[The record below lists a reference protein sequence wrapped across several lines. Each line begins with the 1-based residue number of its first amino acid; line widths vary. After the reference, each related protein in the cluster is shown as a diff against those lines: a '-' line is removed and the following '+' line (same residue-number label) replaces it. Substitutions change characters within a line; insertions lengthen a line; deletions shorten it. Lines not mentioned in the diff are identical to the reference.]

1 MTSTPDEPAG
11 NRAALETS
19 DISANSAAPR
29 RGFGARA
36 ANAALSANRA
46 GPADFSDPAVRQEA
60 KRALIWLGMA
70 AALALAVVLAE
81 PLLVVFGGMVFGALV
96 DGGARLLGRVL
107 PIGRLWRV
115 GIVLLLTAIFI
126 IWFVD
131 YAGNQIADQAAMLPQ
146 TLRGQMLHLIKW
158 MQHHGMLLNAAF
170 MQRLTEQ
177 ALGGV
182 SQITGMVGG
191 LIGGLA
197 TVFLIVVLGIYF
209 AIDPHP
215 YRRGLAWMLPREARG
230 FFEEALIAMGHSMR
244 RLLAGRLLG
253 MTVEGLTIGIALEVY
268 GVPLASLLGLIAG
281 LLAFLPNIGA
291 PISGLLMVLVGFSGG
306 KSMGLYCI
314 GVYVVVQGIDGNVI
328 VPLVA
333 KRAADLAPALVLA
346 MQLMMGALFGI
357 LGLALAD
364 PLLAMLK
371 VLLERLA
378 QQRETRNPTPELAS
392 PLPPDEPSPMGVSP
406 TGDSGE

>member
-1 MTSTPDEPAG
+1 VTSTPPESDTAPDTAPPRARRP
-11 NRAALETS
+11 RAAKPKL
-19 DISANSAAPR
+19 A
-29 RGFGARA
+29 
-36 ANAALSANRA
+36 ANRA
-46 GPADFSDPAVRQEA
+46 GPSDVSDPAVRKEA
-60 KRALIWLGMA
+60 QRALIWLGMA
-70 AALALAVVLAE
+70 ALMALGAVLAQ

-96 DGGARLLGRVL
+96 DGGARLLRRVL
-107 PIGRLWRV
+107 PIGRIWRV
-115 GIVLLLTAIFI
+115 GIVLVATACFLV
-126 IWFVD
+126 WFVD
-131 YAGNQIADQAAMLPQ
+131 YAGNQIADQAALLPN
-146 TLRGQMLHLIKW
+146 TLRGQVLHGLMW
-158 MQHHGMLLNAAF
+158 AQRHGMQINAALV
-170 MQRLTEQ
+170 QRLSEQ

-182 SQITGMVGG
+182 VQLTGMVGG
-191 LIGGLA
+191 LIGGVA
-197 TVFLIVVLGIYF
+197 TLFLIVVLGIYF
-209 AIDPHP
+209 AIDPNP

-230 FFEEALIAMGHSMR
+230 FFEEALTVMGHSLR

-253 MTVEGLTIGIALEVY
+253 MTVEGVTIGMALGVY

-364 PLLAMLK
+364 PLLAMIK

-378 QQRETRNPTPELAS
+378 KQREAQATAYAA
-392 PLPPDEPSPMGVSP
+392 
-406 TGDSGE
+406 SGESGG

>member
-1 MTSTPDEPAG
+1 MTSIAPKA
-11 NRAALETS
+11 
-19 DISANSAAPR
+19 SAAPDIAPPATSDDVSCIVAPASDGSAR
-29 RGFGARA
+29 RKRSHAKSA
-36 ANAALSANRA
+36 AAAKPAPSPHRT
-46 GPADFSDPAVRQEA
+46 GPTDISDPAVRLEA

-70 AALALAVVLAE
+70 ALIALAVVLAQ

-107 PIGRLWRV
+107 PIRRIWRV
-115 GIVLLLTAIFI
+115 VIVLLLSAAFLA
-126 IWFVD
+126 WFVN
-131 YAGNQIADQAAMLPQ
+131 YAGNQIADQAAALPE
-146 TLRGQMLHLIKW
+146 TLRGQLMHGMKW
-158 MQHHGMLLNAAF
+158 LQRHGMLINAAF
-170 MQRLTEQ
+170 VQRLTEQ

-182 SQITGMVGG
+182 SQLTGMVGG
-191 LIGGLA
+191 LIGGVA
-197 TVFLIVVLGIYF
+197 TLFLIVVLGIYF

-230 FFEEALIAMGHSMR
+230 FFEEALTAMGYSLR

-253 MTVEGLTIGIALEVY
+253 MTLEGLTIDLALEFY
-268 GVPLASLLGLIAG
+268 GVPMASLLGLITG

-328 VPLVA
+328 VPMVA

-364 PLLAMLK
+364 PLLAMIK
-371 VLLERLA
+371 VLLEALA
-378 QQRETRNPTPELAS
+378 KQRQLHA
-392 PLPPDEPSPMGVSP
+392 PPDEAGQEGTPGA
-406 TGDSGE
+406 

>member
-1 MTSTPDEPAG
+1 M
-11 NRAALETS
+11 AALMVL
-19 DISANSAAPR
+19 
-29 RGFGARA
+29 GA
-36 ANAALSANRA
+36 
-46 GPADFSDPAVRQEA
+46 
-60 KRALIWLGMA
+60 
-70 AALALAVVLAE
+70 VLAQ

-107 PIGRLWRV
+107 PIRRIWRV
-115 GIVLLLTAIFI
+115 GMVLVATACFIV
-126 IWFVD
+126 WFVD
-131 YAGNQIADQAAMLPQ
+131 YAGNQIADQAALLPD
-146 TLRGQMLHLIKW
+146 TLRGQILHGLKW
-158 MQHHGMLLNAAF
+158 AQRHGMQINAGF
-170 MQRLTEQ
+170 VQRLSEQ

-182 SQITGMVGG
+182 SQITGVVGG
-191 LIGGLA
+191 LIGGVA
-197 TVFLIVVLGIYF
+197 TLFLIVVLGIYF
-209 AIDPHP
+209 AIDPNP

-230 FFEEALIAMGHSMR
+230 FFEEALTVMGNSLR

-253 MTVEGLTIGIALEVY
+253 MTVEGVTIGMALGVY

-364 PLLAMLK
+364 PLLAMIK

-378 QQRETRNPTPELAS
+378 RQREVHARAAM
-392 PLPPDEPSPMGVSP
+392 PP
-406 TGDSGE
+406 GEAGG

>member
-1 MTSTPDEPAG
+1 MTTTSADSGDTPVATQPLAKPAKPARTR
-11 NRAALETS
+11 RAAAAKASAKPATPPLPTNRTGPS
-19 DISANSAAPR
+19 DFN
-29 RGFGARA
+29 
-36 ANAALSANRA
+36 
-46 GPADFSDPAVRQEA
+46 DPAVRLEA
-60 KRALIWLGMA
+60 KRAMIWLGIAGLM
-70 AALALAVVLAE
+70 ALAVVLAE

-96 DGGARLLGRVL
+96 DGGARLLRRVL

-115 GIVLLLTAIFI
+115 GIVLLLTAIFLV
-126 IWFVD
+126 WFVD
-131 YAGNQIADQAAMLPQ
+131 YAGNQIADQAAMLPE
-146 TLRGQMLHLIKW
+146 TLRGQMLHLVKW
-158 MQHHGMLLNAAF
+158 LQHHGLLMNAAF

-182 SQITGMVGG
+182 SQITGVVGG
-191 LIGGLA
+191 LIGGVTTLL
-197 TVFLIVVLGIYF
+197 LIVVLGIYF

-230 FFEEALIAMGHSMR
+230 FFEDMLTIMGHSMR

-253 MTVEGLTIGIALEVY
+253 MTVEGLTIGLALELY

-291 PISGLLMVLVGFSGG
+291 PISVLLMVLVGFSGG

-364 PLLAMLK
+364 PLLAMIK

-378 QQRETRNPTPELAS
+378 HQREIGNPA
-392 PLPPDEPSPMGVSP
+392 PPSTQAL
-406 TGDSGE
+406 TGHSGE